1 MKKEHISS
9 EKIEKLMMLLE
20 NTRRIQ
26 HACNEINLHKDMSY
40 FINNIETYLE
50 GIVGVIETDIK
61 DILLTEFLDG
71 NILIKQSESDASPS
85 NTKDVR
91 QIVANPIYFSRIKK
105 LDEL

>member
-1 MKKEHISS
+1 MKQEKISS

-26 HACNEINLHKDMSY
+26 QACNEINTHEEMSY
-40 FINNIETYLE
+40 FTNNIRIYLE

-61 DILLTEFLDG
+61 DILLTEFLNG
-71 NILIKQSESDASPS
+71 NLLIKQNEPHTSPS
-85 NTKDVR
+85 NAKDVH
-91 QIVANPIYFSRIKK
+91 QMVTNPIYFSRIQK